1 MEWSHTLAVNRV
13 LYRLKRI
20 ILVSFGL
27 VFLTLGI
34 VGYFVPG
41 LPGTIWLILAASF
54 FVRSSDKLYNFVIK
68 NRFFGS
74 RIREFLETGAMPRR
88 AKVTSLLCIWVFSTL
103 SVSFAPYNW
112 LFDVLILSLAV
123 AGTIYILSR
132 PTSR

>member
-1 MEWSHTLAVNRV
+1 MEGSHTLAVNRI

-27 VFLTLGI
+27 AFLTLGI
-34 VGYFVPG
+34 IGYFVPG

-54 FVRSSDKLYNFVIK
+54 FVRSSDKLYNFVVK

-88 AKVTSLLCIWVFSTL
+88 AKVVSLLSIWIFSTL
-103 SVSFAPYNW
+103 SVLFAPYNW
-112 LFDVLILSLAV
+112 LFDTVVLLLAI

>member
-1 MEWSHTLAVNRV
+1 MAVNRI

-27 VFLTLGI
+27 AFLTLGI
-34 VGYFVPG
+34 IGYFVPG

-54 FVRSSDKLYNFVIK
+54 FVRSSDKLYNFVVK

-88 AKVTSLLCIWVFSTL
+88 AKVVSLLSIWIFSTL
-103 SVSFAPYNW
+103 SVLFAPYNW
-112 LFDVLILSLAV
+112 LFDTVVLLLAI